1 MSEFVNPTHG
11 TICWR
16 ELQTKSLAKAKDFY
30 RELLGWE
37 LEQSKLSPI
46 EYAEINVGGTAVGG
60 MMELN
65 ATFGEGWE
73 HIPSHWGTYVAVDD
87 CDAAFEAVKTNG
99 GNVFCSPFDVPNVGR
114 MCLVSDPSGAHFSMI
129 QFVKAEMRP

>member
-1 MSEFVNPTHG
+1 MAEFTAPKHG

-16 ELQTKSLAKAKDFY
+16 ELQTKDLSAAKAFY
-30 RELLGWE
+30 KELLGWE

-46 EYAEINVGGTAVGG
+46 EYAEINVGGAAIGG

-65 ATFGEGWE
+65 EGFGEGWE
-73 HIPSHWGTYVAVDD
+73 HIPSHWGTYIAVDD
-87 CDAAFEAVKTNG
+87 CDAAFEAVKANR
-99 GNVFCSPFDVPNVGR
+99 GNVFCPPFDAPNVGR

-129 QFVKAEMRP
+129 QFMKA